1 MKIARIRIQNFRSFG
16 GDVVGVDLSQ
26 GTGYFVVVGPNASGK
41 TNLLESIRWVTL
53 DRIIGGD
60 YIDPWDFHKGQTQH
74 PILIELEIDPPLKHG
89 DTFNKFTDV
98 SLLRLEAKEYKIG
111 EEKGSIRCD
120 QPALTIDKKQILTD
134 QTIPLGKTRTLS
146 PEEKEAKQN
155 AHPLMVRDIKDR
167 LPIYYLDNAS
177 YGFHLSMR
185 QGSLMSRLSRIL
197 HNDLTRDENKITWQ
211 GQEQTRSEVISKIL
225 KELGDILKTARTGE
239 ILGTMRDFMSEQLQI
254 PRDSLDLRIGLPQ
267 GQELL
272 KKMELLGKDCS
283 SMPEIPFERLGR
295 GYTALGIVALFRA
308 LNKLDDEYQGAII
321 LIEEPELFLGP
332 HLRTLFADTLQKFAQ
347 KGNQV
352 IVVTHSAEFFDPFS
366 PLSAILV
373 KKENDATK
381 CFQWPAG
388 EAIPSFDISLKHIEP
403 NLNKILFSK
412 RILFVEG
419 DDDYA
424 AISTAL
430 ELLNISPAYV
440 GLEILR
446 LGGSG
451 NIKHLAPYVK
461 NFGIVNASLL
471 DANAKSILESVDS
484 SGATWQL
491 FDPDLE
497 GVLNTTK
504 VVDDNSIHV
513 CNIVKSYKTWESLE
527 KSCPKFASAVEKTL
541 NLLGIAIK

>member
-16 GDVVGVDLSQ
+16 GNIVGIDLSQ

-60 YIDPWDFHKGQTQH
+60 YIDPWDFHKGQTQN

-98 SLLRLEAKEYKIG
+98 GLLKLEAKEYKIG

-120 QPALTIDKKQILTD
+120 QPALTKNKKPILTD

-155 AHPLMVRDIKDR
+155 ARPLMVRDIKDR

-177 YGFHLSMR
+177 YDFHLSMR
-185 QGSLMSRLSRIL
+185 RGSLMSRFSRIL
-197 HNDLTRDENKITWQ
+197 HDDLMRDDNKITWQ
-211 GQEQTRSEVISKIL
+211 GQEQTRSDAILKVL
-225 KELGDILKTARTGE
+225 KELGDILKTARTEE
-239 ILGTMRDFMSEQLQI
+239 ILGTMGDFMSEQLQI

-295 GYTALGIVALFRA
+295 GYTALGIVSLFRA
-308 LNKLDDEYQGAII
+308 LNKLDEEHQGAII
-321 LIEEPELFLGP
+321 LIEEPEIFLGP
-332 HLRTLFADTLQKFAQ
+332 HLRVLFADALQKFARR
-347 KGNQV
+347 GNQV
-352 IVVTHSAEFFDPFS
+352 IVVTHSVEFFDPFS
-366 PLSAILV
+366 PLSAVLI

-381 CFQWPAG
+381 CLQWPVG
-388 EAIPSFDISLKHIEP
+388 VTIPSFDISLKHIEP

-424 AISTAL
+424 AISAAL

-446 LGGSG
+446 LGGFG
-451 NIKHLAPYVK
+451 NIKHLATYVK
-461 NFGIVNASLL
+461 NFGITNVSLL
-471 DANAKSILESVDS
+471 DANAKSILESIDS
-484 SGATWQL
+484 SGETWQL
-491 FDPDLE
+491 FYPNLYV
-497 GVLNTTK
+497 VLNTTK
-504 VVDDNSIHV
+504 TSDNSIHV
-513 CNIVKSYKTWESLE
+513 SNIVKSCKAWGDLE
-527 KSCPKFASAVEKTL
+527 KNCPKFALAVKKTL
-541 NLLGIAIK
+541 GLLGIAIK

>member
-1 MKIARIRIQNFRSFG
+1 MKITKIRIQNFRSFG
-16 GDVVGVDLSQ
+16 DKLVEVDLSQ

-60 YIDPWDFHKGQTQH
+60 YIELCDFHKAQTEN
-74 PILIELEIDPPLKHG
+74 PILIEAEINPPLKHG

-98 SLLRLEAKEYKIG
+98 GLLKLEAKEYKIG
-111 EEKGSIRCD
+111 EDKGSIRCD
-120 QPALTIDKKQILTD
+120 QPALTIDKKSILTN
-134 QTIPLGKTRTLS
+134 QTIPLAKTKTLS
-146 PEEKEAKQN
+146 SDEKEAKQN
-155 AHPLMVRDIKDR
+155 ARPLLVRDIKDK
-167 LPIYYLDNAS
+167 LPLYYLDNAS
-177 YGFHLSMR
+177 YGFHLSMHK
-185 QGSLMSRLSRIL
+185 GSLMSRLSRIL
-197 HNDLTRDENKITWQ
+197 HDDLMRDENKITWQ
-211 GQEQTRSEVISKIL
+211 GQEQTRSEAISKIL
-225 KELGDILKTARTGE
+225 KELGDILKTTRTEE
-239 ILGTMRDFMSEQLQI
+239 ILGTMGDFMSEQLQI

-308 LNKLDDEYQGAII
+308 LNKLDDKYQGAII

-352 IVVTHSAEFFDPFS
+352 IVVTHSAEFCDPFS
-366 PLSAILV
+366 PLSAILI

-381 CFQWPAG
+381 CFQWSTG
-388 EAIPSFDISLKHIEP
+388 ETTPSFDISLKHIEP
-403 NLNKILFSK
+403 NLNKVLFSK
-412 RILFVEG
+412 RVLLVEG

-424 AISTAL
+424 AISATL
-430 ELLNISPAYV
+430 ELLSISPAYV

-446 LGGSG
+446 LGGFG
-451 NIKHLAPYVK
+451 NVKHIVSYVK
-461 NFGIVNASLL
+461 NFGIAYVSLL
-471 DANAKSILESVDS
+471 DANAKTILKTLDS
-484 SGATWQL
+484 SGATWRV

-497 GVLNTTK
+497 GVLNTSK
-504 VVDDNSIHV
+504 VSENSIHV
-513 CNIVKSYKTWESLE
+513 SNIVKSSGTWDNLR
-527 KSCPKFASAVEKTL
+527 KACPKFTTAIREAFGILE
-541 NLLGIAIK
+541 IAIKE